1 MRLLLPSIL
10 TTAALVFCQDVTEG
24 KRIYNAQCAS
34 CHGIR
39 GDGGRG
45 ATLAKPKLRHAPDDK
60 SLEQVI
66 GRGIAGSEMPRS
78 ALASEQVRQVAVY
91 VRSLGKVTPS
101 SVPGDPQRGKAIV
114 LGKGGCRGCHA
125 VDGEGAGIGPDLGD
139 IGARRSVAYLRA
151 ALLEPAADVPE
162 GFLQVRLVTRDGQT
176 ITGPRVN
183 EDTFSIQVR
192 DLKNEVHSFWKSEL
206 KELHKD
212 RGRSPMPSYRSR
224 LTPTELDDVI
234 AYLAALQ

>member
-1 MRLLLPSIL
+1 MRPLLPSIL
-10 TTAALVFCQDVTEG
+10 ATAALAFCQDLTEG

-45 ATLAKPKLRHAPDDK
+45 ATLAKPKLRHAPDGK
-60 SLEQVI
+60 ALEQVI

-78 ALASEQVRQVAVY
+78 ALAPEQVRQVAAY

-101 SVPGDPQRGKAIV
+101 AVTGDTRKGKAIV
-114 LGKGGCRGCHA
+114 LGKGGCRDCHA
-125 VDGEGAGIGPDLGD
+125 IDGEGAGIGPDLSD
-139 IGARRSVAYLRA
+139 IGARRSAAYLRA
-151 ALLEPAADVPE
+151 ALLEPSAEVPE
-162 GFLQVRLVTRDGQT
+162 GFLEVRLVTRDGKT

-192 DLKNEVHSFWKSEL
+192 DLKNEVHSYWKSEL
-206 KELHKD
+206 AELHKD
-212 RGRSPMPSYRSR
+212 RGHSPMPSYRGR
-224 LTPTELDDVI
+224 LSPAELDDVI
-234 AYLAALQ
+234 AYLAGLE